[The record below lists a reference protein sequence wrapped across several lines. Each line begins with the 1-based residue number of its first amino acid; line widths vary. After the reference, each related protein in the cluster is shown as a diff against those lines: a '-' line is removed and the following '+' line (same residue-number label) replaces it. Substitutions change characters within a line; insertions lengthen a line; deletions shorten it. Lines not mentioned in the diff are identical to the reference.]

1 MKFYEYGDKVSPA
14 IMLIHGGGNSKWMF
28 ERAALILMKE
38 YHVIVPEL
46 DGHGA
51 EKNEIYQSTKVE
63 ADKIIKY
70 INEYL
75 DGKLYCIAGASLG
88 SQIAMEVLGRKP
100 DQIEKAFLESG
111 ICRPKKVTA
120 KMMSWKWML
129 KSMKVMVGWTWM
141 VKLQCRYSGWPL
153 ELADKIAEDAKA
165 VSIESNY
172 NLYKTYFNYNL
183 PQSLKETSAN
193 VLLLYGSKESMMMKK
208 DVRYA
213 LENIKGSRLKVLEGY
228 NHCGCSLGNTEK
240 YVDESVGFLNE
251 K

>member
-1 MKFYEYGDKVSPA
+1 M
-14 IMLIHGGGNSKWMF
+14 
-28 ERAALILMKE
+28 
-38 YHVIVPEL
+38 
-46 DGHGA
+46 
-51 EKNEIYQSTKVE
+51 E
-63 ADKIIKY
+63 ADKINEY
-70 INEYL
+70 INKHL
-75 DGKLYCIAGASLG
+75 GGKLYCIAGASLG
-88 SQIAMEVLGRKP
+88 SQIAIEVLGRKQN
-100 DQIEKAFLESG
+100 QIENAFFESG

-129 KSMKVMVGWTWM
+129 KFMQVMVGWTWL

-153 ELADKIAEDAKA
+153 ELGDKIAEDAKL

-172 NLYKTYFNYNL
+172 NLYKTYFNYKL

-193 VLLLYGSKESMMMKK
+193 VLLLYGSKESTMMKK

-240 YVDESVGFLNE
+240 YVEELKGFLN